1 MKSILV
7 SALLFFTAF
16 SAAAQSNFYKISIGA
31 GVGATQSFT
40 EVPEHSFGLAGYGTL
55 DYLFTPF
62 VSLGLE
68 IQKGEING
76 GDYEKDKQSR
86 QFVNTYKALAIS
98 GKIALGQFIEDHYRG
113 SANWIRGLYVGSG
126 IGVIQNST
134 LYTLEANPSAPNYI
148 NVLEKKSKDL
158 YLPLNLGV
166 NFYFPDREGFYRYA
180 LNINYQANITT
191 GEDLDGYDHSRIT
204 FKSGKPDIYTFLSIG
219 LKYNFGT
226 IGLSKKTF
234 RTY

>member
-1 MKSILV
+1 MKSIIV
-7 SALLFFTAF
+7 SALLFFIAF
-16 SAAAQSNFYKISIGA
+16 SLSAQSNFYKISVGA
-31 GVGATQSFT
+31 GIGATQSFT
-40 EVPEHSFGLAGYGTL
+40 EVPRHSFGLAGYGTL

-76 GDYEKDKQSR
+76 GDYEKDKESR
-86 QFVNTYKALAIS
+86 QFVNSYKAFAIS
-98 GKIALGQFIEDHYRG
+98 GKISLGQVIEDHYRG
-113 SANWIRGLYVGSG
+113 PANWIRGLYIGSG

-134 LYTLEANPSAPNYI
+134 LYSLEADPSTPDYI
-148 NVLEKKSKDL
+148 NVLEKTSKDL

-166 NFYFPDREGFYRYA
+166 NLYFPDREGFYRYA
-180 LNINYQANITT
+180 LNINYQGNITT
-191 GEDLDGYDHSRIT
+191 GEDLDGYDNSRVT